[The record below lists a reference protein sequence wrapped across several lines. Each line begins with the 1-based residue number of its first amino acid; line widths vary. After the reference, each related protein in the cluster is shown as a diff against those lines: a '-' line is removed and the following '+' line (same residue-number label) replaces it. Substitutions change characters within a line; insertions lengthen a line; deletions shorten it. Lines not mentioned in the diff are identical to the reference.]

1 MSQPKAK
8 PSEVKTVSLE
18 VVPPAS
24 MEIVPVDPR
33 LQRIQELVG
42 LIEEGHKKITLL
54 RKDFDEITLD
64 AANETRATGIYLI
77 ELKEA
82 APHGAWYGMFTGV
95 EAARVK
101 CTSGCAF
108 AFSFSLTTARNYM
121 RFAKAKP
128 ETLTLQDIEGKKHK
142 TEVMIACGAVQQ
154 SKKSGEK
161 LHEKPT
167 VIMIFSQL
175 GMDWNVALANAKKTA
190 PQEDWDHATVDVA
203 KMMLKP
209 IVDFYHSL

>member
-1 MSQPKAK
+1 
-8 PSEVKTVSLE
+8 
-18 VVPPAS
+18 

-42 LIEEGHKKITLL
+42 LVEDGHKKITLL
-54 RKDFDEITLD
+54 RKDFQDITLD
-64 AANETRATGIYLI
+64 AANEMRAAGLYLT

-82 APHGAWYGMFTGV
+82 APHGAWVGMFTGKTADKKGSKLHSDTTFTFSY
-95 EAARVK
+95 ETARV
-101 CTSGCAF
+101 
-108 AFSFSLTTARNYM
+108 YM

-128 ETLTLQDIEGKKHK
+128 EPLTLQDIAGKKNV
-142 TEVMIACGAVQQ
+142 TEVAVSCGAVQQ
-154 SKKSGEK
+154 AKKSGEK